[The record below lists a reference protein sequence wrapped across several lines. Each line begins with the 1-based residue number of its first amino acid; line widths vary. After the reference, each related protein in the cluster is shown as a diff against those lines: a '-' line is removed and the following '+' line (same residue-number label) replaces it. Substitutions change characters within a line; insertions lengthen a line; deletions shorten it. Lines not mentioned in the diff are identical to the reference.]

1 MSTQVFPTPSTGSG
15 GGGGVSAHPDLTTLD
30 WSTSGHTG
38 ATTSVAT
45 FDAAGAAQTVQAT
58 QEGSVLTLVGGVL
71 TFAVMASTVAVI
83 NNSARSLEVEYNV
96 TLIAVPDDAGTGPG
110 SFV

>member
-1 MSTQVFPTPSTGSG
+1 
-15 GGGGVSAHPDLTTLD
+15 
-30 WSTSGHTG
+30 
-38 ATTSVAT
+38 
-45 FDAAGAAQTVQAT
+45 VQAT

-71 TFAVMASTVAVI
+71 TFVVMAATAGVI

-110 SFV
+110 SFL